1 MSGDIGLHNE
11 PIIFYSKEMTLSKII
26 VLKHKGIEFD
36 LYKRVVKKLDKLK
49 SKYKTMIRIK

>member
-36 LYKRVVKKLDKLK
+36 LYKKVVKKLDKLK
-49 SKYKTMIRIK
+49 